1 MSQSSHVIPPYGVAI
16 QSSIDGGDVHHMK
29 TLLKQRD
36 STKPEA
42 QDLRDAYEKLAREIS
57 RLEKR

>member
-1 MSQSSHVIPPYGVAI
+1 MSRSAHVIPPYGVAI
-16 QSSIDGGDVHHMK
+16 QSSIKGGDVQDMK

-42 QDLRDAYEKLAREIS
+42 QELKDAYDKLAQEIS
-57 RLEKR
+57 RLEKK